1 MAVLVA
7 GLILFFL
14 PHSLR
19 EFGMRDAL
27 MARFSSPSAWKAAY
41 SLVSLSGFGLIIWG
55 KSMAPFVMIWEPPFG
70 LRWVSHF
77 IMLPVFWMILAGVGP
92 ASGTRRYLRNPMLLG
107 VTLWGA
113 AHLWANGDLASML
126 LFGGFTLWGI
136 VKYFSLWHVVE
147 ASHATQ
153 ASHATSGLWYRDVAY
168 ALLGLVL
175 YFTLFVFHG
184 DLFGVGM
191 VL

>member
-41 SLVSLSGFGLIIWG
+41 SLVSLPGFGLIIWG

-136 VKYFSLWHVVE
+136 VKYFSLWQVVE
-147 ASHATQ
+147 ASQ